1 MKIETYI
8 SQLLYRYQ
16 CVTVP
21 GFGAF
26 LTEIQ
31 SAKIDDVTA
40 TFFPPT
46 KTLSFNSYLQ
56 NNDGLLANHISMVEK
71 ITYDEAVGY
80 IKIQVF
86 NWKERLN
93 LFGLVAVKNVGEF
106 SLNTENKLVFKP
118 FEQLNYLTDSFGLS
132 VYNATAQPR
141 NTAATIEPQTM
152 HFTPMLIEDAIEN
165 EVQNVNAPTPIVS
178 LPVTKN
184 KYHYL
189 KYAAVF
195 AISMGAAGLYGY
207 RWYENKIVQETLLV
221 QTKVQKQVTQK
232 IQEATFL
239 IQIPEVSESVAIE
252 NTSMPF
258 HVVAGAFR
266 NEKNADKELQ
276 NLLRLGFDA
285 KRMDKNE
292 SGLYPVIYGSY
303 PTYARAHEEMAKIK
317 KTNTAAWVL
326 IQE

>member
-8 SQLLYRYQ
+8 SQLLYRYH

-31 SAKIDDVTA
+31 SAKIDEDTA
-40 TFFPPT
+40 TFFPPS
-46 KTLSFNSYLQ
+46 KSLSFNSYLQ

-93 LFGLVAVKNVGEF
+93 LYGLVAVKNVGEF
-106 SLNTENKLVFKP
+106 SLTIENKLVFKP

-132 VYNATAQPR
+132 PYNATVLTRDAAPEIAAHDIQLLPVI
-141 NTAATIEPQTM
+141 NEDQTEVITSAATQM
-152 HFTPMLIEDAIEN
+152 
-165 EVQNVNAPTPIVS
+165 VS
-178 LPVTKN
+178 LPTAKN
-184 KYHYL
+184 NFNYL

-195 AISMGAAGLYGY
+195 AIGIGAAGLYGY
-207 RWYENKIVQETLLV
+207 KYYENKVVQETLLV
-221 QTKVQKQVTQK
+221 QTKVQQQVTQK

-239 IQIPEVSESVAIE
+239 IQIPTATETVSIE
-252 NTSMPF
+252 ETKMPF

-266 NEKNADKELQ
+266 NEKNANKELQ
-276 NLLRLGFDA
+276 NLLELGFAA
-285 KRMDKNE
+285 KRLDKNE

-303 PTYARAHEEMAKIK
+303 HTYAKAHEEMAKIK
-317 KTNTAAWVL
+317 KANTAAWVL
-326 IQE
+326 IQD